1 MNTKTLVRT
10 ALMIALLV
18 AVQAATASM
27 GQMVTGSCVNLILA
41 VSALMVGGW
50 GAPAVA
56 LVSPFCAF
64 LLGIGPALIQLVPC
78 IALGNLCF
86 VLALQVL
93 VKRFS
98 FTGCSIAAVVLAAA
112 GKFAVLFLLI
122 VKAVLP
128 LLGLPEAR
136 VAAMSAM
143 FSWPQL
149 VTALIGGLLA
159 VVVVAP
165 LLKKAVKSA

>member
-1 MNTKTLVRT
+1 MNTKSLVRT

-41 VSALMVGGW
+41 VSALLLAGW

-78 IALGNLCF
+78 IALGNLCY
-86 VLALQVL
+86 VLVFQVL
-93 VKRFS
+93 VKQFS
-98 FTGCSIAAVVLAAA
+98 FTGGSVAAVVLAAA
-112 GKFAVLFLLI
+112 GKFAVLFLVI

-128 LLGLPEAR
+128 LLGLPEAK

-159 VVVVAP
+159 AVVVAP